1 MAMVR
6 MTRKDYFQMTLVGF
20 YLQRM
25 RVAVVGVDQTFAET
39 AAAVKTRRKM
49 IEIAVVMVDLSVEYV
64 VVAQAARV
72 VQIVAVEDWVID
84 VAVVDIGASEH
95 HRVAEA

>member
-6 MTRKDYFQMTLVGF
+6 KMLKDYSQKTLVGF

-25 RVAVVGVDQTFAET
+25 RVVAVGVDQTFVET
-39 AAAVKTRRKM
+39 AAAVKTRLKM
-49 IEIAVVMVDLSVEYV
+49 IEIAVVMVDLPVEYV
-64 VVAQAARV
+64 VVEQAV
-72 VQIVAVEDWVID
+72 IEVPIVAVEDWVI
-84 VAVVDIGASEH
+84 AVVVVDTGASEH

>member
-6 MTRKDYFQMTLVGF
+6 KMLKDYFQMTLVGF

-25 RVAVVGVDQTFAET
+25 RVAAVDVDQTFAET

-49 IEIAVVMVDLSVEYV
+49 IEIAVVMVDLPVEYV
-64 VVAQAARV
+64 VVKQAV
-72 VQIVAVEDWVID
+72 IKVQIVAVEDWVID

-95 HRVAEA
+95 HRVVEA